1 MPVYKD
7 EKRHSWYALVCY
19 KDWAGEQKRKMKR
32 GFKKQSEAKEWE
44 RDFLNQSKNSC
55 DMTVSALYE
64 LYLADISSRVV
75 DTTLETKKNIF
86 ENHIIPYLGKL
97 SVNNIQPVTIRE
109 WQSTLMKETKVS
121 RDNEVVPKYS
131 KTFLHTMNSQLNAL
145 LNYAVRYY
153 GLSSNPCHAA
163 GSMGK
168 KQANKMKFWTDEQFN
183 AAISLCH
190 NPSKKLALSIMFW
203 CGLRVGECL
212 ALRPKDI
219 VDGRIIVNK
228 TFKKKAGEVVQ
239 SGPKSENS
247 YRVVPTPD
255 FLQAEIEDYISRLYG
270 LKPEDRI
277 FYFGK
282 GTLNKELNQL
292 AAAAGLPQIRIHDLR
307 HSHAAILIDMGYSIS
322 AVAERLGDTEKVVME
337 TYAHLYP
344 NVQDKIVSDL
354 DKRKSRDTQKNNLEE
369 QAVSDATK
377 NNLEKL
383 F

>member
-19 KDWAGEQKRKMKR
+19 KDWTGEQKRKMKR

-64 LYLADISSRVV
+64 LYLADISTRVV

-86 ENHIIPYLGKL
+86 ENHIVPYLGKL
-97 SVNNIQPVTIRE
+97 SVNKIQPVTIRE
-109 WQSTLMKETKVS
+109 WQSTLMRETKI
-121 RDNEVVPKYS
+121 DKNEEIPKYS
-131 KTFLHTMNSQLNAL
+131 KTFLHTINSQLNAL

-168 KQANKMKFWTDEQFN
+168 KQANKMKFWTDDQFN
-183 AAISLCH
+183 AAISLCQ
-190 NPSKKLALSIMFW
+190 NSSKKLALSIMFW

-219 VDGRIIVNK
+219 NDGKITVNK
-228 TFKKKAGEVVQ
+228 TFKKKAGEVVN

-247 YRVVPTPD
+247 YRVVPAPD
-255 FLQAEIEDYISRLYG
+255 FLQAEIENYISRLYG

-292 AAAAGLPQIRIHDLR
+292 AADAGLPRIRIHDLR

-354 DKRKSRDTQKNNLEE
+354 DKRKSRDTQKDNLEE
-369 QAVSDATK
+369 QAVSDTAT

>member
-19 KDWAGEQKRKMKR
+19 KDWTGEQKRKMKR

-64 LYLADISSRVV
+64 LYLADISTRVV

-86 ENHIIPYLGKL
+86 ENHIVPYLGKL
-97 SVNNIQPVTIRE
+97 SVNKIQPVTIRE
-109 WQSTLMKETKVS
+109 WQSTLMKETKI
-121 RDNEVVPKYS
+121 DKNEEIPKYS
-131 KTFLHTMNSQLNAL
+131 KTFLHTINSQLNAL

-153 GLSSNPCHAA
+153 GLSSNPCHTA

-168 KQANKMKFWTDEQFN
+168 KQANKMKFWTDDQFN
-183 AAISLCH
+183 VAISLCQ
-190 NPSKKLALSIMFW
+190 NSSKKLALSIMFW

-219 VDGRIIVNK
+219 NDGKITVNK
-228 TFKKKAGEVVQ
+228 TFKKKAGEVVN

-247 YRVVPTPD
+247 YRVVPAPD
-255 FLQAEIEDYISRLYG
+255 FLQAEIENYISRLYG

-292 AAAAGLPQIRIHDLR
+292 AADAGLPRIRIHDLR

-354 DKRKSRDTQKNNLEE
+354 DKRKSRDTQKDNLEE
-369 QAVSDATK
+369 QAVSDTAT